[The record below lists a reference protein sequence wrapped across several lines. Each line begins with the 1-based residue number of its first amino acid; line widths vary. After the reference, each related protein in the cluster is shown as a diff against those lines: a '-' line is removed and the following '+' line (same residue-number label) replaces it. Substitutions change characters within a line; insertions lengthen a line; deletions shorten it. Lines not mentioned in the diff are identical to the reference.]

1 MMMACALMAGTARAA
16 NDAARW
22 NRCRCRRLRTGRD
35 TATLPW
41 RRKEHRISSD
51 GASLTDAAA
60 GVVRGSAP
68 VQSSA
73 APWAMACRGSKRV
86 MMAADEGHHNA
97 MPTLVCRPMPL
108 ETARQTTQPCIR
120 VRRTS
125 RTQAKDSFSA
135 AASLFKV
142 GWRASCC
149 LCGVLECNAWHTAS
163 AFHCLPHCTQQQQQQ
178 QQRMLH
184 ARSKR
189 GRLHSRRSMCHH
201 CTTRPSCLLAPR
213 RQRLAVVAFPVP
225 LQQCNSG
232 VRAQT
237 HSQPCR

>member
-1 MMMACALMAGTARAA
+1 MMACALMAGTARAA

-97 MPTLVCRPMPL
+97 HAHTCVSSDAPL
-108 ETARQTTQPCIR
+108 ETARQTAQPCIR
-120 VRRTS
+120 ERRTT
-125 RTQAKDSFSA
+125 RNQAKDFFSA
-135 AASLFKV
+135 PASLFQV
-142 GWRASCC
+142 GWRAS
-149 LCGVLECNAWHTAS
+149 W
-163 AFHCLPHCTQQQQQQ
+163 
-178 QQRMLH
+178 R
-184 ARSKR
+184 AREQ
-189 GRLHSRRSMCHH
+189 
-201 CTTRPSCLLAPR
+201 
-213 RQRLAVVAFPVP
+213 RQRKAPFTTYGTVCNRSSSSACCMPEASEDGRIREEACATTVVAPPAPPACWPLAGSASPSFAFPAP
-225 LQQCNSG
+225 LQQRNSV

>member
-1 MMMACALMAGTARAA
+1 MMACALMAGTARAA

-97 MPTLVCRPMPL
+97 HAHTCVSSDAPL

-120 VRRTS
+120 VRRTT
-125 RTQAKDSFSA
+125 RTQATNLFSA
-135 AASLFKV
+135 AASLFQV
-142 GWRASCC
+142 GWRAS
-149 LCGVLECNAWHTAS
+149 W
-163 AFHCLPHCTQQQQQQ
+163 
-178 QQRMLH
+178 R
-184 ARSKR
+184 AREQ
-189 GRLHSRRSMCHH
+189 
-201 CTTRPSCLLAPR
+201 
-213 RQRLAVVAFPVP
+213 RQRKAPFTTYGTVCTRSSSSSACCMPEASEDGCIREEACATIAQPAPPACWPLAGSAWPSLPSPPPYNSVTVVFAHRRIANHVDD
-225 LQQCNSG
+225 
-232 VRAQT
+232 
-237 HSQPCR
+237 